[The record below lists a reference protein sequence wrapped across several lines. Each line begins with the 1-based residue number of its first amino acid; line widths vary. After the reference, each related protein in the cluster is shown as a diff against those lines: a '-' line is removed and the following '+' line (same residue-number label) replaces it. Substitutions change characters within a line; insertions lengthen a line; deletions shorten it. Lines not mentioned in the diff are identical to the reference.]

1 MKGEKKRLIWPELK
15 LVLEAT
21 PQQPQILV
29 EPNLSKQKKKCVPL
43 IKMLR

>member
-1 MKGEKKRLIWPELK
+1 MEGEKKRLIWPKLT

-29 EPNLSKQKKKCVPL
+29 EPNLSKQKKNVFH
-43 IKMLR
+43 